1 MYSVLLKERKGKP
14 VMPGT
19 RLKPDISIKEKIYN
33 DNFSSGLC
41 NNKILVQ
48 ELAELWFL
56 DIKSVMRPSSYALYQ
71 NYAKKYILP
80 HIGGMPAAG
89 FNASILSEVLRS
101 LYTGNNGKE
110 EALSQYT
117 VYLMESMVHSMFHYG
132 AEKKLVPEVPFGKAE
147 FITVKKKETMPL
159 TELEVQQFLYIT
171 EEQGIDL
178 KLQIFLPLYAGITLS
193 ELCGLKWEDINI
205 KTGEINV
212 HRNLVRIQNNT
223 SHGNKDNKEM
233 ATSMAECELPEN
245 MRRKF
250 IMPEKLT
257 SLLKTALCARNPA
270 AESYVAELDK
280 KAGRKRNATM
290 PEDAPDGRT
299 LQYRLKVAGEKAGIK
314 GLTFKILRDT
324 FAVMCLQAGGD
335 VYSLAYIMGT
345 GVPALCDRYGQWMV
359 RNDGFLK
366 GIR

>member
-1 MYSVLLKERKGKP
+1 MYRVLLKERKGKP

-19 RLKPDISIKEKIYN
+19 RLKPDISIKERIYN

-132 AEKKLVPEVPFGKAE
+132 AEKSWYQKFH
-147 FITVKKKETMPL
+147 
-159 TELEVQQFLYIT
+159 LEKQ
-171 EEQGIDL
+171 
-178 KLQIFLPLYAGITLS
+178 
-193 ELCGLKWEDINI
+193 
-205 KTGEINV
+205 
-212 HRNLVRIQNNT
+212 
-223 SHGNKDNKEM
+223 
-233 ATSMAECELPEN
+233 
-245 MRRKF
+245 
-250 IMPEKLT
+250 
-257 SLLKTALCARNPA
+257 SL
-270 AESYVAELDK
+270 
-280 KAGRKRNATM
+280 
-290 PEDAPDGRT
+290 
-299 LQYRLKVAGEKAGIK
+299 
-314 GLTFKILRDT
+314 
-324 FAVMCLQAGGD
+324 
-335 VYSLAYIMGT
+335 
-345 GVPALCDRYGQWMV
+345 
-359 RNDGFLK
+359 
-366 GIR
+366 